1 MQRHAAKSRLIV
13 LSVDGMHPSLYREAA
28 RLGLKVPNIKEL
40 AARGASAEAANTVY
54 PSTTYPAHAT
64 LVTGVPPRV
73 HGIYS
78 HLASLDPTTRA
89 RPWHWFA
96 AAIRVPTLWTL
107 ARAHGLKT
115 AAISWP
121 VSAGAPIDFNIPEIW
136 DPAAADPHQDFL
148 TVSRHSTPRI
158 FEEVA
163 ASLKPGPETN
173 LDQLRGEAGLYLWRR
188 HRPDLMLIHFVVYD
202 DRAHRHGPR
211 SEQALKALERT
222 DHEIGRLREA
232 LDGKDTATLVVLSDH
247 GFVAVEREIAPLAI
261 LTEEGL
267 FNTRLN
273 KRPELKRL
281 GAVHAGGSFAVFW
294 LEEPSAAD
302 RRALDRALQRL
313 MDTGA
318 IAEAVD
324 RAKLA
329 ELGSDPDAEWILDAA
344 DGFCFS
350 DRFDGPPVGAASAD
364 RGTHGHLPSRAGLEA
379 TFIACGPEVA
389 AGKDLGRIELTRVA
403 PTLARLLGVDFGEL
417 ASDTG
422 PLELSD

>member
-1 MQRHAAKSRLIV
+1 
-13 LSVDGMHPSLYREAA
+13 MHPSLYRDAA
-28 RLGLKVPNIKEL
+28 DLGLKVPNMREL
-40 AARGASAEAANTVY
+40 AAFGASAEGASTIY

-64 LVTGVPPRV
+64 LVTGAKPRE

-78 HLASLDPTTRA
+78 HLASLDPTERA

-96 AAIRVPTLWTL
+96 AALRVPTLWNL

-148 TVSRHSTPRI
+148 TVARHSTPRI

-163 ASLKPGPETN
+163 ATLKAGPGTD
-173 LDQLRGEAGLYLWRR
+173 LDQLRSEAGLYFMRK

-202 DRAHRHGPR
+202 DRAHRQGPR
-211 SEQALKALERT
+211 SQQALQALERT

-232 LDGKDTATLVVLSDH
+232 VKDDDSTTLVVLSDH
-247 GFVAVEREIAPLAI
+247 GFVPVEREIAPLTTLA
-261 LTEEGL
+261 EEGL
-267 FNTRLN
+267 FDTRVK

-281 GAVHAGGSFAVFW
+281 GAVHAGGSFALFW

-302 RRALDRALQRL
+302 RRALDRALRRL
-313 MDTGA
+313 METGA

-324 RAKLA
+324 RSKLEA
-329 ELGSDPDAEWILDAA
+329 LGSDPDAEWILDAA
-344 DGFCFS
+344 EGFCFS
-350 DRFDGPPVGAASAD
+350 DRFDGPPVGPPSAD

-379 TFIACGPEVA
+379 SFIAAGPEIAPAKNV
-389 AGKDLGRIELTRVA
+389 GRIELTSVA
-403 PTLARLLGVDFGEL
+403 PTLAHILGVDFHEL
-417 ASDTG
+417 ATDAE
-422 PLELSD
+422 PLKLGD

>member
-1 MQRHAAKSRLIV
+1 MAKSRIIV
-13 LSVDGMHPSLYREAA
+13 LSVDGMHPSLYRDANG
-28 RLGLKVPNIKEL
+28 LGLNLPNIQNL
-40 AARGASAEAANTVY
+40 AEQGASAEAATTVY

-78 HLASLDPTTRA
+78 HLASLDPTERA

-96 AAIRVPTLWTL
+96 AALRVPTLWNL

-121 VSAGAPIDFNIPEIW
+121 VSAGAPIDYNIPEIW
-136 DPAAADPHQDFL
+136 DPAAADPHHDFL
-148 TVSRHSTPRI
+148 TVARHSTPRL
-158 FEEVA
+158 FEEIA
-163 ASLKPGPETN
+163 ASLEAGPKTD
-173 LDQLRGEAGLYLWRR
+173 LDQLRGEAGLYLWRK

-211 SEQALKALERT
+211 SQQALQALERT

-232 LDGKDTATLVVLSDH
+232 VASDEGTTLVVLSDH
-247 GFVAVEREIAPLAI
+247 GFVPVEREIAPLTI
-261 LTEEGL
+261 LSEESL
-267 FNTRLN
+267 FDMRLK

-294 LEEPSAAD
+294 LEEPAPAD

-313 MDTGA
+313 METGA

-324 RAKLA
+324 RAKL
-329 ELGSDPDAEWILDAA
+329 EQLRSDPDAEWILDAA

-350 DRFDGPPVGAASAD
+350 DRFDGPTVGAASAGH
-364 RGTHGHLPSRAGLEA
+364 GTHGHLPSRVGLEA
-379 TFIACGPEVA
+379 SFIAAGQDVA
-389 AGKDLGRIELTRVA
+389 PGKNLGRIQLTDVA
-403 PTLARLLGVDFGEL
+403 PTLARLLGVDVREL
-417 ASDTG
+417 ASDTE
-422 PLELSD
+422 PLRLSD